1 MLSLYLTIS
10 VACVVLMTQIY
21 RRWSS
26 RARARA
32 HRHVRLQAIES
43 LMRSDVLRSADHYK
57 TVSR

>member
-26 RARARA
+26 RVRA